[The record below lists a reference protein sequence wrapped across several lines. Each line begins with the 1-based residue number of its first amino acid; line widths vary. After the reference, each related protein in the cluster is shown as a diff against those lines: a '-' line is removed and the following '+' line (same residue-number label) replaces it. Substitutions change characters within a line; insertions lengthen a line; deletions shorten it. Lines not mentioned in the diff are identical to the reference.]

1 MDYVR
6 KTDSNDNNQD
16 SELSKINQKSTI
28 HSLNNKIFVNNSLLS
43 EPVKINVL
51 NGNDITINKN
61 FDNTLFYN
69 HTDDDNKKINSSIK
83 TQCLIFI
90 PLVSLKILI
99 PFLFYNSYL
108 IYSIH
113 PDNQS
118 LEINSNKYYSYTL
131 LSLILLCYILSIKT
145 SSKQMKIEKYI
156 YKRINNSKNQNNED
170 NTENKGNNENKE
182 NKGNNENKENNVNKE
197 SENNNNIDNKDNNED
212 ASKKDDNNNAI
223 NFYDNSDIANI
234 YNNQV
239 KTFINKD
246 EKLSEKITLFDL
258 KNYNQICNYCHI
270 RSFIRATHCLI
281 CDECILFKE
290 EHCPYI
296 ANCIGFNNLQYFI
309 NLLFWSIYG
318 LTYYIVVCIESFIK
332 FNIKINIFVLII
344 LISDF
349 SINLIIL
356 RGLLIKLYKLLYN
369 IYYNITQYELQME
382 ENNLNKKKTHNL
394 FNIGFY
400 NHFYYLIGP
409 TPFHFL
415 FPLPKIK
422 NYGNDENCPIFLK
435 CKFPNR
441 LELVK
446 YLAKKDPK
454 YKEFLNEVESDPY
467 NYIKLCHNY
476 YDDKN
481 IE

>member
-6 KTDSNDNNQD
+6 KIDSNENNQD
-16 SELSKINQKSTI
+16 SELSKINQKATI

-51 NGNDITINKN
+51 NGNDISINKN

-69 HTDDDNKKINSSIK
+69 HNDDNKKMNSSIK

-90 PLVSLKILI
+90 PLVSIKILI

-108 IYSIH
+108 IYSINS
-113 PDNQS
+113 DNQ
-118 LEINSNKYYSYTL
+118 EQENINDKYYSYTL
-131 LSLILLCYILSIKT
+131 LLLIFLCYILSIKT

-156 YKRINNSKNQNNED
+156 YKRINNSKNQNNEIIND
-170 NTENKGNNENKE
+170 NKENKENTENKDNSDNKE
-182 NKGNNENKENNVNKE
+182 NTDNKEN
-197 SENNNNIDNKDNNED
+197 SENNNNVNK
-212 ASKKDDNNNAI
+212 DNNNAI
-223 NFYDNSDIANI
+223 NFYDNSDIENI
-234 YNNQV
+234 YYNQV

-246 EKLSEKITLFDL
+246 EKLSEKITYFDL

-309 NLLFWSIYG
+309 NLLFWCIYG
-318 LTYYIVVCIESFIK
+318 LVYYIIVCIKSFIK
-332 FNIKINIFVLII
+332 FNIKINIFILII

-356 RGLLIKLYKLLYN
+356 RALIIKLYKLLYN
-369 IYYNITQYELQME
+369 IYYNVTQYELQME
-382 ENNLNKKKTHNL
+382 ENNINEKKSHNL

-446 YLAKKDPK
+446 YLAKRDPK
-454 YKEFLNEVESDPY
+454 YKEFLNEVESDPN
-467 NYIKLCHNY
+467 NYIKLCHNF

>member
-6 KTDSNDNNQD
+6 KIDSNENNQD
-16 SELSKINQKSTI
+16 SELSKINQKATI

-51 NGNDITINKN
+51 NGNDISINKN

-69 HTDDDNKKINSSIK
+69 HNDDNKKMNSSIK

-90 PLVSLKILI
+90 PLVSIKILI

-108 IYSIH
+108 IYSINS
-113 PDNQS
+113 DNQ
-118 LEINSNKYYSYTL
+118 EQENINDKYYSYTL
-131 LSLILLCYILSIKT
+131 LLLIFLCYILSIKT

-156 YKRINNSKNQNNED
+156 YKRINNSKNQNNEIIND
-170 NTENKGNNENKE
+170 NKENKENTENKDNSDNKE
-182 NKGNNENKENNVNKE
+182 NTDNKEN
-197 SENNNNIDNKDNNED
+197 SENNNNVNK
-212 ASKKDDNNNAI
+212 DNNNAI
-223 NFYDNSDIANI
+223 NFYDNSDIENI
-234 YNNQV
+234 YYNQV

-246 EKLSEKITLFDL
+246 EKLSEKITYFDS

-309 NLLFWSIYG
+309 NLLFWCIYG
-318 LTYYIVVCIESFIK
+318 LVYYIIVCIKSFIK
-332 FNIKINIFVLII
+332 FNIKINIFILII

-356 RGLLIKLYKLLYN
+356 RALIIKLYKLLYN
-369 IYYNITQYELQME
+369 IYYNVTQYELQME
-382 ENNLNKKKTHNL
+382 ENNINEKKSHNL

-446 YLAKKDPK
+446 YLAKRDPK
-454 YKEFLNEVESDPY
+454 YKEFLNEVESDPN
-467 NYIKLCHNY
+467 NYIKLCHNF

>member
-6 KTDSNDNNQD
+6 KIDSNENNQD
-16 SELSKINQKSTI
+16 SELSKINQKATI

-51 NGNDITINKN
+51 NGNDISINKN

-69 HTDDDNKKINSSIK
+69 HNDDNKKMNSSIK

-90 PLVSLKILI
+90 PLVSIKILI

-108 IYSIH
+108 IYSINS
-113 PDNQS
+113 DNQ
-118 LEINSNKYYSYTL
+118 EQENINDKYYSYTL
-131 LSLILLCYILSIKT
+131 LLLIFLCYILSIKT

-156 YKRINNSKNQNNED
+156 YKRINNSKNQNNEIIND
-170 NTENKGNNENKE
+170 NKENKENTENKDNSDNKE
-182 NKGNNENKENNVNKE
+182 NTDNKEN
-197 SENNNNIDNKDNNED
+197 SENNNNVNK
-212 ASKKDDNNNAI
+212 DNNNAI
-223 NFYDNSDIANI
+223 NFYDNSDIENI
-234 YNNQV
+234 YYNQV

-246 EKLSEKITLFDL
+246 EKLSEKITYFDL

-309 NLLFWSIYG
+309 NLLFWGIYG
-318 LTYYIVVCIESFIK
+318 LVYYIIVCIKSFIK
-332 FNIKINIFVLII
+332 FNIKINIFILII

-356 RGLLIKLYKLLYN
+356 RALIIKLYKLLYN
-369 IYYNITQYELQME
+369 IYYNVTQYELQME
-382 ENNLNKKKTHNL
+382 ENNINEKKSHNL

-446 YLAKKDPK
+446 YLAKRDPK
-454 YKEFLNEVESDPY
+454 YKEFLNEVESDPN
-467 NYIKLCHNY
+467 NYIKLCHNF

>member
-1 MDYVR
+1 MLY
-6 KTDSNDNNQD
+6 
-16 SELSKINQKSTI
+16 
-28 HSLNNKIFVNNSLLS
+28 F
-43 EPVKINVL
+43 
-51 NGNDITINKN
+51 INKN
-61 FDNTLFYN
+61 F
-69 HTDDDNKKINSSIK
+69 IK
-83 TQCLIFI
+83 TNENR
-90 PLVSLKILI
+90 KI
-99 PFLFYNSYL
+99 YL
-108 IYSIH
+108 
-113 PDNQS
+113 
-118 LEINSNKYYSYTL
+118 
-131 LSLILLCYILSIKT
+131 
-145 SSKQMKIEKYI
+145 
-156 YKRINNSKNQNNED
+156 INNSKNQNNEIIND
-170 NTENKGNNENKE
+170 NKENKENTENKDNSDNKE
-182 NKGNNENKENNVNKE
+182 STDNKENN
-197 SENNNNIDNKDNNED
+197 ENNINDNK
-212 ASKKDDNNNAI
+212 DNNNAI
-223 NFYDNSDIANI
+223 NFYDNSDIENI

-246 EKLSEKITLFDL
+246 EKLSEKITYFDL

-309 NLLFWSIYG
+309 NLLFWCIYG
-318 LTYYIVVCIESFIK
+318 LVYYIIACIKSFIK
-332 FNIKINIFVLII
+332 LRALI
-344 LISDF
+344 
-349 SINLIIL
+349 
-356 RGLLIKLYKLLYN
+356 IKLYKLLYN

-382 ENNLNKKKTHNL
+382 ENNINEKKSHNL

-446 YLAKKDPK
+446 YLAKRDPK
-454 YKEFLNEVESDPY
+454 YKEFLNEVESDPN
-467 NYIKLCHNY
+467 NYIKLCHNF

>member
-6 KTDSNDNNQD
+6 KIDSNENNQD
-16 SELSKINQKSTI
+16 SELSKINQKATI

-51 NGNDITINKN
+51 NGNGISINKN

-69 HTDDDNKKINSSIK
+69 HNDDNKKMNSSIK

-90 PLVSLKILI
+90 PLVSIKILI

-108 IYSIH
+108 IYSINS
-113 PDNQS
+113 DNQ
-118 LEINSNKYYSYTL
+118 EQENINDKYYSYTL
-131 LSLILLCYILSIKT
+131 LLLIFLCYILSIKT

-156 YKRINNSKNQNNED
+156 YKRINNSKNQNNEIIND
-170 NTENKGNNENKE
+170 NKENKENTENKDNSDNKE
-182 NKGNNENKENNVNKE
+182 NTDNKEN
-197 SENNNNIDNKDNNED
+197 SENNNNVNK
-212 ASKKDDNNNAI
+212 DNNNAI
-223 NFYDNSDIANI
+223 NFYDNSDIENI
-234 YNNQV
+234 YYNQV

-246 EKLSEKITLFDL
+246 EKLSEKITYFDL

-309 NLLFWSIYG
+309 NLLFWCIYG
-318 LTYYIVVCIESFIK
+318 LVYYIIACIKSFIK

-356 RGLLIKLYKLLYN
+356 RALIIKLYKLLYN

-382 ENNLNKKKTHNL
+382 ENNINEKKSHNL

-446 YLAKKDPK
+446 YLAKRDPK
-454 YKEFLNEVESDPY
+454 YKEFLNEVESDPN
-467 NYIKLCHNY
+467 NYIKLCHNF